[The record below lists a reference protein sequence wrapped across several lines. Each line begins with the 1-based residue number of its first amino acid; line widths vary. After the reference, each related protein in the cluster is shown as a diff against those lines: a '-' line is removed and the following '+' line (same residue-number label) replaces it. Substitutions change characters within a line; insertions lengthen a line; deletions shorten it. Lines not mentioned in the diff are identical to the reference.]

1 MDTLRNTDTQLVA
14 LLSRLQATAG
24 RFSVNP
30 GTDGQLQRYLPMYT
44 ILTYE
49 PLNTQTPIVV
59 VAARAAKRARRGR
72 WGDGALGRFGS

>member
-1 MDTLRNTDTQLVA
+1 
-14 LLSRLQATAG
+14 
-24 RFSVNP
+24 
-30 GTDGQLQRYLPMYT
+30 MYT